1 MRTGRVVMA
10 VPPGQGFVRGA
21 RTATGAGALG
31 RDGLESPAGRS
42 TLRSVHP
49 AGRVGMMNL
58 LATKKVRAIEVVTA
72 RGAERGEGQAEQR
85 PVMSGAGRGPTF
97 PGAGHQV
104 TSLQATQLVADRKD
118 FRGQREPT
126 EAIIGNGHGH
136 GCQLWTQQHRSHQ
149 SAVNVAG
156 GAPVATAVNSSRS
169 AVADDDLVL
178 ARRGVGSLA
187 DFEFGVFGV
196 CETCPGCSDAVVAAA
211 RPGCSTRLLDPAGG
225 GPGRSV
231 PACCRR
237 AGSTLTSS
245 APIGASCAAA
255 TGPGR
260 LTASETTR
268 IPASGGAAGALM
280 GYASASRP
288 TS

>member
-211 RPGCSTRLLDPAGG
+211 RPGCSTRLLDPAARPGWWRAWSIRARLLPAGG
-225 GPGRSV
+225 LDLDVLGAHRGQLRGRH
-231 PACCRR
+231 R
-237 AGSTLTSS
+237 AGQVDGQRDHSD
-245 APIGASCAAA
+245 PGQRWRGRGAH
-255 TGPGR
+255 GV
-260 LTASETTR
+260 R
-268 IPASGGAAGALM
+268 I
-280 GYASASRP
+280 RK
-288 TS
+288 